1 MGVAMHTWG
10 PTQARHPA
18 ELWLEAHG
26 DALWRYA
33 LARVP
38 SAAAEDLV
46 QECLLAA
53 IRVAPSF
60 DGRSSRET
68 WLIGILRH
76 KIADYYRAR
85 AREPRPDA
93 GSAAPTPFTDAGMW
107 SGPAPSWDVTS
118 DHELRSALESCRERL
133 PPGLRDAL
141 ELRDLRQ
148 LPADAV
154 CEVLGISR
162 ANLWTRLHRA
172 RLFLRGCIT
181 ARLDR
186 SSAKTPS

>member
-1 MGVAMHTWG
+1 MHAGG
-10 PTQARHPA
+10 PTQAAHPA
-18 ELWLEAHG
+18 ELWLQEHG

-38 SAAAEDLV
+38 ASAAEDLV

-53 IRVAPSF
+53 IRAAPSF
-60 DGRSSRET
+60 DARSSRET
-68 WLIGILRH
+68 WLVGILRH

-85 AREPRPDA
+85 AREPRENGPL
-93 GSAAPTPFTDAGMW
+93 GPSPFTEGGMW
-107 SGPAPSWDVTS
+107 AGCGAEWSQADDREVRAALQACCEHLPAV
-118 DHELRSALESCRERL
+118 
-133 PPGLRDAL
+133 LRDAL

-148 LPADAV
+148 LPPDTV

-172 RLFLRGCIT
+172 RLFLRGCIS

-186 SSAKTPS
+186 RSDAPPP